1 MLTAE
6 QLAAIAAL
14 RDKTVPGP
22 WGVIR
27 IDIEEGVTSFLIAD
41 SNDDRVASVDVVHE
55 GDPEALAGAEAD
67 AQFIAESRTV
77 VDLLLD
83 EIGELRTQLAHGQR
97 PSAARTRA
105 AKVDRIHTVAGKPQS
120 GK

>member
-1 MLTAE
+1 MLTTE

-41 SNDDRVASVDVVHE
+41 SNDDRVASVDVAHE

-67 AQFIAESRTV
+67 AHFIAEARAV

-83 EIGELRTQLAHGQR
+83 EVTQLRAKL
-97 PSAARTRA
+97 ARTPPPRRRTWGDRLRLRNRA
-105 AKVDRIHTVAGKPQS
+105 DT
-120 GK
+120 

>member
-1 MLTAE
+1 MLTTE
-6 QLAAIAAL
+6 QLAAIATL
-14 RDKTVPGP
+14 RDKTIPGP

-41 SNDDRVASVDVVHE
+41 SSDDRVASVDVVHE

-67 AQFIAESRTV
+67 ARFIAEARAI

-83 EIGELRTQLAHGQR
+83 EVTELRGER
-97 PSAARTRA
+97 ARTPTPRRRTWG
-105 AKVDRIHTVAGKPQS
+105 DRLRPRSRSDT
-120 GK
+120 

>member
-1 MLTAE
+1 MLTTE

-55 GDPEALAGAEAD
+55 GDAEALAGAEAD
-67 AQFIAESRTV
+67 AHFIAEAHTIV
-77 VDLLLD
+77 GLLLD
-83 EIGELRTQLAHGQR
+83 EVTELRAKL
-97 PSAARTRA
+97 ARTPTPRRRTWGDRLRPRNRA
-105 AKVDRIHTVAGKPQS
+105 DT
-120 GK
+120 